1 MKLKNI
7 TFSYKK
13 LIITII
19 VLILS
24 GIILY
29 ILWNCGTFLPGWAV
43 WEENNITDTS
53 GSYHISLKN
62 KTAHVSLE
70 NREIWKSPKGV
81 KVQQILSA
89 DIDYDGMDELILLFV

>member
-70 NREIWKSPKGV
+70 NREIW
-81 KVQQILSA
+81 
-89 DIDYDGMDELILLFV
+89 